1 MAIKCPKCRTDN
13 PDTVKFCGEC
23 GTLLGSVWGPDPTDA
38 GQDPGSSRPP
48 GDIPDLTETMETPKE
63 ELTTGS
69 TFAGRYQIIEELGK
83 GGMGRVYK
91 ALDRKINEKIALKL
105 IKPEIA
111 KDKKTIERFSN
122 ELRLARKIRH
132 KNVCGMFDLGE
143 EHGIHYI
150 TMEFVDGEDLRRSI
164 RRFGQL
170 PLGKSISVTTQICEG
185 LAEAHRLGVVH
196 RDLKSSNIM
205 IDKEGSVRIMDFG
218 IARSLETEGITGS
231 GVIIGTPEY
240 MSPEQVEG
248 KEVDRRSDIYSL
260 GIILYEMVTG
270 RVPFKGE
277 TALSIAMKQ
286 KTEKPEDP
294 RLLNPLLPDDL
305 SQIIMKCLEK
315 DRQNRYKNTDELR
328 SEIIKI
334 EKFQKVGQEQDR
346 IKPSIAVLPFRDM
359 SPLKDQDY
367 FCEGMAEELINALT
381 KIEGLHVA
389 ARTSAFQFKGKDLNV
404 RKIGEE
410 LGVKAVLEGS
420 VRKAGDRLRI
430 TAQLINISDG
440 YHLWSE
446 KYDRDMEDIFA
457 IQDEISLAIV
467 ENLKLKL
474 LKKEKA
480 QLMKRYTEDQEAYT
494 LYLKGRYF
502 WNRRYEGGLLKGI
515 EYFQK
520 AIEKDTSFASVYTG
534 IADCYCV
541 MGLYDWIPP
550 KEAYPK
556 AKAATLRALEIDD
569 TLPEAHAS
577 LGWIKM
583 FYDWDWAA
591 AEKAFQRAIE
601 LNPNYATAHEW
612 YAMFLAPMERFD
624 EAISE
629 LKKAQELDPLSLII
643 QAMGGYVYSFAGL
656 SDKAIQS
663 CHKTIEMDPNFM
675 LTYFFLGNAYTW
687 NSRWKEAISAFQK
700 LAALSGESPLS
711 LGFLGFAYGMGGQEA
726 EAQKILDQLSER
738 SKDKDAF
745 PFFKSLVNIGLGDKD
760 RALEWLERAYDEK
773 ESMLAAIKI
782 WPPFDTLRQESRFKA
797 LLKKLKLE

>member
-1 MAIKCPKCRTDN
+1 VTIKCPKCNADN
-13 PDTVKFCGEC
+13 PDSSRFCADC
-23 GTLLGSVWGPDPTDA
+23 GTQL
-38 GQDPGSSRPP
+38 SSIE
-48 GDIPDLTETMETPKE
+48 DVKVTETMEAPKE

-69 TFAGRYQIIEELGK
+69 TFARRYQIIEELGK

-91 ALDRKINEKIALKL
+91 VLDTKINEKIAIKL

-122 ELRLARKIRH
+122 ELRLTRKIRH

-143 EHGIHYI
+143 EKGTHYI
-150 TMEFVDGEDLRRSI
+150 TMEFIPGEDLRSSI

-170 PLGKSISVTTQICEG
+170 PIRKSISIAAQICEG

-205 IDKEGSVRIMDFG
+205 IDKEGNVRIMDFG
-218 IARSLETEGITGS
+218 IARSIEAKGITGA
-231 GVIIGTPEY
+231 GVMIGTPEY

-248 KEVDRRSDIYSL
+248 KEVDQRSDIYSL
-260 GIILYEMVTG
+260 GVILYEMVTG
-270 RVPFKGE
+270 RVPFEGE

-286 KTEKPEDP
+286 KTEKPMDP
-294 RLLNPLLPDDL
+294 RLLNHLLPDDL

-315 DRQNRYKNTDELR
+315 DRKNRYKNTEELL

-334 EKFQKVGQEQDR
+334 EKSQKVGKEKDLT
-346 IKPSIAVLPFRDM
+346 KPSIAVLPFRDM
-359 SPLKDQDY
+359 SPQKDQDY

-404 RKIGEE
+404 RKIGED
-410 LGVKAVLEGS
+410 LGVKTVLEGS

-457 IQDEISLAIV
+457 IQDEISLSIV
-467 ENLKLKL
+467 DSLKLKL

-480 QLMKRYTEDQEAYT
+480 QLIKRYTEDQEAYS

-502 WNRRYEGGLLKGI
+502 WNRRYEGGLQKGI

-520 AIEKDTSFASVYTG
+520 AIEKDASLAPAYAG

-541 MGLYDWIPP
+541 MGIYNWIPP

-556 AKAATLRALEIDD
+556 AKAATLKALEIDN
-569 TLPEAHAS
+569 TLSEAHAS

-612 YAMFLAPMERFD
+612 YAMFLAPMARFD

-656 SDKAIQS
+656 SDKAIES

-675 LTYFFLGNAYTW
+675 LTYFYLGNAYIW
-687 NSRWKEAISAFQK
+687 NSKWKEAISAFQK
-700 LAALSGESPLS
+700 LAALSGEGPLA
-711 LGFLGFAYGMGGQEA
+711 LGFLGFSYGMDGQKA
-726 EAQKILDQLSER
+726 EAQKILDRLNRQSE
-738 SKDKDAF
+738 DKDAF
-745 PFFKSLVNIGLGDKD
+745 PFFKSLVHIGLGDKA
-760 RALEWLERAYDEK
+760 RALDWLEKAFDEK
-773 ESMLAAIKI
+773 ESMIACIKV
-782 WPPFDTLRQESRFKA
+782 WPPFDTLRQESRFDA
-797 LLKKLKLE
+797 LLKKLRLE

>member
-1 MAIKCPKCRTDN
+1 VTIKCPKCNADN
-13 PDTVKFCGEC
+13 PDSSRFCADC
-23 GTLLGSVWGPDPTDA
+23 GTQL
-38 GQDPGSSRPP
+38 SSIE
-48 GDIPDLTETMETPKE
+48 DVKVTETMEAPKE

-69 TFAGRYQIIEELGK
+69 TFARRYQIIEELGK

-91 ALDRKINEKIALKL
+91 VLDTKINEKIAIKL

-122 ELRLARKIRH
+122 ELRLTRKIRH

-143 EHGIHYI
+143 EKGTHYI
-150 TMEFVDGEDLRRSI
+150 TMEFIPGEDLRSSI

-170 PLGKSISVTTQICEG
+170 PIRKSISIAAQICEG

-205 IDKEGSVRIMDFG
+205 IDKEGNVRIMDFG
-218 IARSLETEGITGS
+218 IARSIEAKGITGA
-231 GVIIGTPEY
+231 GVMIGTPEY

-248 KEVDRRSDIYSL
+248 KEVDQRSDIYSL
-260 GIILYEMVTG
+260 GVILYEMVTG
-270 RVPFKGE
+270 RVPFEGE

-286 KTEKPEDP
+286 KTEKPMDP
-294 RLLNPLLPDDL
+294 RLLNHLLPDDL

-315 DRQNRYKNTDELR
+315 DRKNRYKNTEELL

-334 EKFQKVGQEQDR
+334 EKSQKVGKEKDLT
-346 IKPSIAVLPFRDM
+346 KPSIAVLPFRDM
-359 SPLKDQDY
+359 SPQKDQDY

-404 RKIGEE
+404 RKIGED
-410 LGVKAVLEGS
+410 LGVKTVLEGS

-457 IQDEISLAIV
+457 IQDEISLSIV
-467 ENLKLKL
+467 DSLKLKL

-480 QLMKRYTEDQEAYT
+480 QLIKRYTEDQEAYS

-502 WNRRYEGGLLKGI
+502 WNRRYEGGLQKGI

-520 AIEKDTSFASVYTG
+520 AIEKDASLAPAYAG

-541 MGLYDWIPP
+541 MGIYNWIPP

-556 AKAATLRALEIDD
+556 AKAATLKALEIDN
-569 TLPEAHAS
+569 TLSEAHAS

-612 YAMFLAPMERFD
+612 YAMFLAPMARFD

-656 SDKAIQS
+656 SDKAIES

-675 LTYFFLGNAYTW
+675 LTYFYLGNAYIW
-687 NSRWKEAISAFQK
+687 NSKWKEAISAFQK
-700 LAALSGESPLS
+700 LAALSGEGPLA
-711 LGFLGFAYGMGGQEA
+711 LGFLGFSYGMDGQKA
-726 EAQKILDQLSER
+726 EAQKILDRLNRQSE
-738 SKDKDAF
+738 DKDAF
-745 PFFKSLVNIGLGDKD
+745 PFFKSLVHIGLGDKA
-760 RALEWLERAYDEK
+760 RALDWLEKAFDEK
-773 ESMLAAIKI
+773 ESMIAAIKI
-782 WPPFDTLRQESRFKA
+782 WPPFDSLRQESRFEA
-797 LLKKLKLE
+797 LLRKLRLE

>member
-1 MAIKCPKCRTDN
+1 MANECPKCQTNN

-23 GTLLGSVWGPDPTDA
+23 GTPLEVDVVHTKTL
-38 GQDPGSSRPP
+38 
-48 GDIPDLTETMETPKE
+48 ETSLE

-69 TFAGRYQIIEELGK
+69 IFAGRYKIIEELGK

-91 ALDRKINEKIALKL
+91 VLDKETNEKIALKL

-111 KDKKTIERFSN
+111 SDKKTIERFRN
-122 ELRLARKIRH
+122 ELTTARKIGHR
-132 KNVCGMFDLGE
+132 NVCRMYDLNKE
-143 EHGIHYI
+143 KDNYYI
-150 TMEFVDGEDLRRSI
+150 TMEYVTGGDLKRLI
-164 RRFGQL
+164 RRTKQL
-170 PLGKSISVTTQICEG
+170 TVGTAISIAKQICDG
-185 LAEAHRLGVVH
+185 LEEAHRLGIIH
-196 RDLKSSNIM
+196 RDLKPNNIM
-205 IDKEGSVRIMDFG
+205 IDDNGNARIMDFG
-218 IARSLETEGITGS
+218 IARTVKEKGITSS
-231 GVIIGTPEY
+231 GVMIGTPEY

-248 KEVDRRSDIYSL
+248 REIDQRSDIYSL

-270 RVPFKGE
+270 KVPFEGE
-277 TALSIAMKQ
+277 TVISIAMKH
-286 KTEKPEDP
+286 KTEKPKAP
-294 RLLNPLLPDDL
+294 RLLNHQLPDNL

-315 DRQNRYKNTDELR
+315 DRKNRYKSADELR

-334 EKFQKVGQEQDR
+334 EKIQGVVKEQDA
-346 IKPSIAVLPFRDM
+346 KPSIAVLPFRDM
-359 SPLKDQDY
+359 SPQKDQDY

-410 LGVKAVLEGS
+410 LEVKTVLEGS
-420 VRKAGDRLRI
+420 VRKAENRLRI

-446 KYDRDMEDIFA
+446 KYDRDIEDIFA

-467 ENLKLKL
+467 DNLKLKL
-474 LKKEKA
+474 IRKEKA

-502 WNRRYEGGLLKGI
+502 WNRRYEGGLQKAI

-520 AIEKDTSFASVYTG
+520 AIEKDSIFVLAYAG
-534 IADCYCV
+534 IADCLCV

-550 KEAYPK
+550 KEAYPN
-556 AKAATLRALEIDD
+556 AKAATLRALEIDN

-591 AEKAFQRAIE
+591 AEKAFKRAIE

-612 YAMFLAPMERFD
+612 YATFLAPMGRFD

-643 QAMGGYVYSFAGL
+643 HAIGGYVYSFAGL
-656 SDKAIQS
+656 VDKAIEC

-675 LTYFFLGNAYTW
+675 LAYFFLGNAYSW
-687 NSRWKEAISAFQK
+687 NSLWKEAISAFQK
-700 LAALSGESPLS
+700 LAALSGDSPLA
-711 LGFLGFAYGMGGQEA
+711 LGFLGFAYGMGGQKA
-726 EAQKILDQLSER
+726 EAQKILDRLNR
-738 SKDKDAF
+738 LSKDGDAF
-745 PFFKSLVNIGLGDKD
+745 PFFKLTVHIGLGD
-760 RALEWLERAYDEK
+760 RVQALEWLEKAYDEK
-773 ESMLAAIKI
+773 ESMLAFIKF
-782 WPPFDTLRQESRFKA
+782 WPLFDSLRQESRFKA
-797 LLKKLKLE
+797 LLKKMRLD

>member
-1 MAIKCPKCRTDN
+1 MAIKCPKCNTDN
-13 PDTVKFCGEC
+13 PETVKFCGEC
-23 GTLLGSVWGPDPTDA
+23 GTLLESVRGPDPTDA
-38 GQDPGSSRPP
+38 GPDPRSGRPS
-48 GDIPDLTETMETPKE
+48 GDIPDLTETMETPKQ

-69 TFAGRYQIIEELGK
+69 TFSGRYQIIEELGK

-91 ALDRKINEKIALKL
+91 VLDTKINEKIALKL
-105 IKPEIA
+105 IKPSIA
-111 KDKKTIERFSN
+111 SDKKIIERFRN
-122 ELRLARKIRH
+122 ELKFARKIRH
-132 KNVCGMFDLGE
+132 KNVCQMFDLGE

-164 RRFGQL
+164 RRFGHL
-170 PLGKSISVTTQICEG
+170 PLGKSISMATQICEG
-185 LAEAHRLGVVH
+185 LTEAHRLGVVH

-218 IARSLETEGITGS
+218 IARSLEPEGITGS
-231 GVIIGTPEY
+231 GVMIGTPEY

-260 GIILYEMVTG
+260 GIILFEMVTG

-277 TALSIAMKQ
+277 TALSIAMKH
-286 KTEKPEDP
+286 KTEKPKDP
-294 RLLNPLLPDDL
+294 RLLNHLLPDDL
-305 SQIIMKCLEK
+305 NQIILKCLEK
-315 DRQNRYKNTDELR
+315 DRKNRYKSMEELR
-328 SEIIKI
+328 SELINI
-334 EKFQKVGQEQDR
+334 EKLQSVLKDQDY
-346 IKPSIAVLPFRDM
+346 KPSIAVLPFRDM
-359 SPLKDQDY
+359 SPQKDQDY

-410 LGVKAVLEGS
+410 LGVKTVLEGS

-446 KYDRDMEDIFA
+446 KYDRDIEDIFA

-467 ENLKLKL
+467 DNLKLKL
-474 LKKEKA
+474 LRKEKA
-480 QLMKRYTEDQEAYT
+480 QLIKRYTEDQEAYT

-520 AIEKDTSFASVYTG
+520 AIEKDPSFASVYTG

-556 AKAATLRALEIDD
+556 AKAATLRALEIDNA
-569 TLPEAHAS
+569 LPEAHAS

-656 SDKAIQS
+656 SDKAIES

-675 LTYFFLGNAYTW
+675 LTYFFLGNAYIW
-687 NSRWKEAISAFQK
+687 NSLWKEAISAFQK
-700 LAALSGESPLS
+700 LAVLSGESPLA
-711 LGFLGFAYGMGGQEA
+711 LGFLGFAYGMDGQMA
-726 EAQKILDQLSER
+726 EAQKILDRLSEL

-760 RALEWLERAYDEK
+760 RALEWLEKAYDEK
-773 ESMLAAIKI
+773 ESMLAAIKV
-782 WPPFDTLRQESRFKA
+782 WPPFDSLRQESKFKA

>member
-1 MAIKCPKCRTDN
+1 VANECPKCQTNN

-23 GTLLGSVWGPDPTDA
+23 GTPLEVDVVHTKTL
-38 GQDPGSSRPP
+38 
-48 GDIPDLTETMETPKE
+48 ETSLE

-69 TFAGRYQIIEELGK
+69 IFAGRYKIIEELGK

-91 ALDRKINEKIALKL
+91 VLDKETNEKIALKL

-111 KDKKTIERFSN
+111 SDKKTIERFRN
-122 ELRLARKIRH
+122 ELTTARKIGHR
-132 KNVCGMFDLGE
+132 NVCRMYDLNKE
-143 EHGIHYI
+143 KDNYYI
-150 TMEFVDGEDLRRSI
+150 TMEYVTGGDLKRLI
-164 RRFGQL
+164 RRTKQL
-170 PLGKSISVTTQICEG
+170 TVGTAISIAKQICDG
-185 LAEAHRLGVVH
+185 LEEAHRLGIIH
-196 RDLKSSNIM
+196 RDLKPNNIM
-205 IDKEGSVRIMDFG
+205 IDDNGNARIMDFG
-218 IARSLETEGITGS
+218 IARTVKEKGITSS
-231 GVIIGTPEY
+231 GVMIGTPEY

-248 KEVDRRSDIYSL
+248 REIDQRSDIYSL

-270 RVPFKGE
+270 KVPFEGE
-277 TALSIAMKQ
+277 TVISIAMKH
-286 KTEKPEDP
+286 KTEKPKAP
-294 RLLNPLLPDDL
+294 RLLNHQLPDNL

-315 DRQNRYKNTDELR
+315 DRKNRYKSADELR

-334 EKFQKVGQEQDR
+334 EKIQGVVKEQDA
-346 IKPSIAVLPFRDM
+346 KPSIAVLPFRDM
-359 SPLKDQDY
+359 SPQKDQDY

-410 LGVKAVLEGS
+410 LEVKTVLEGS
-420 VRKAGDRLRI
+420 VRKAENRLRI

-446 KYDRDMEDIFA
+446 KYDRDIEDIFA

-467 ENLKLKL
+467 DNLKLKL
-474 LKKEKA
+474 IRKEKA

-502 WNRRYEGGLLKGI
+502 WNRRYEGGLQKAI

-520 AIEKDTSFASVYTG
+520 AIEKDSIFVLAYAG
-534 IADCYCV
+534 IADCLCV

-550 KEAYPK
+550 KEAYPN
-556 AKAATLRALEIDD
+556 AKAATLRALEIDN

-591 AEKAFQRAIE
+591 AEKAFKRAIE

-612 YAMFLAPMERFD
+612 YATFLAPMGRFD

-643 QAMGGYVYSFAGL
+643 HAIGGYVYSFAGL
-656 SDKAIQS
+656 VDKAIEC

-675 LTYFFLGNAYTW
+675 LAYFFLGNAYSW
-687 NSRWKEAISAFQK
+687 NSLWKEAISAFQK
-700 LAALSGESPLS
+700 LAALSGDSPLA
-711 LGFLGFAYGMGGQEA
+711 LGFLGFAYGMGGQKA
-726 EAQKILDQLSER
+726 EAQKILDRLNR
-738 SKDKDAF
+738 LSKDGDAF
-745 PFFKSLVNIGLGDKD
+745 PFFKLTVHIGLGD
-760 RALEWLERAYDEK
+760 RVQALEWLEKAYDEK
-773 ESMLAAIKI
+773 ESMLAFIKF
-782 WPPFDTLRQESRFKA
+782 WPLFDSLRQESRFKA
-797 LLKKLKLE
+797 LLKKMRLD

>member
-1 MAIKCPKCRTDN
+1 MSVKCPKCNTDN
-13 PDTVKFCGEC
+13 PDNLKFCGEC
-23 GTLLGSVWGPDPTDA
+23 GAQLPSLENAEV
-38 GQDPGSSRPP
+38 
-48 GDIPDLTETMETPKE
+48 TETMETPKE

-91 ALDRKINEKIALKL
+91 VLDTKINEKIALKL

-111 KDKKTIERFSN
+111 KDRKTIERFSN

-143 EHGIHYI
+143 EKGTHYI
-150 TMEFVDGEDLRRSI
+150 TMEFIPGEDLRSSI

-170 PLGKSISVTTQICEG
+170 PIGKSISITKQIGEG

-205 IDKEGSVRIMDFG
+205 IDKEGNVRIMDFG
-218 IARSLETEGITGS
+218 IARSLEADGITDTGMM
-231 GVIIGTPEY
+231 IGTPEY

-248 KEVDRRSDIYSL
+248 KEVEKRSDIYSL
-260 GIILYEMVTG
+260 GVILYEMVTG
-270 RVPFKGE
+270 EVPFRGE
-277 TALSIAMKQ
+277 TALNIGIKHR
-286 KTEKPEDP
+286 TEKPKDP
-294 RLLNPLLPDDL
+294 QVLNHQLSDDF

-315 DRQNRYKNTDELR
+315 DRKNRYKNAEELR
-328 SEIIKI
+328 SEIIKL
-334 EKFQKVGQEQDR
+334 EKFQKVGKEQDLT
-346 IKPSIAVLPFRDM
+346 KPSIAVLPFRDM
-359 SPLKDQDY
+359 SPQKDQDY

-381 KIEGLHVA
+381 KIDGLHVVS
-389 ARTSAFQFKGKDLNV
+389 RTSAFQFKGMDLDV

-410 LGVKAVLEGS
+410 LDVKTVLEGS
-420 VRKAGDRLRI
+420 VRKAGNRLRI
-430 TAQLINISDG
+430 TAQLISISDG

-446 KYDRDMEDIFA
+446 KYDRDIEDIFA

-467 ENLKLKL
+467 DRLKLKL

-502 WNRRYEGGLLKGI
+502 WNRRYKGGLLKGI

-520 AIEKDTSFASVYTG
+520 AIEKDASLAPAYAG

-541 MGLYDWIPP
+541 MGMYNWIPP

-556 AKAATLRALEIDD
+556 ARAATLRALEIDD

-577 LGWIKM
+577 LGWIKT
-583 FYDWDWAA
+583 FYDWDWPA
-591 AEKAFQRAIE
+591 AELAFQRAIE
-601 LNPNYATAHEW
+601 LNPNYAMAHNW
-612 YAMFLAPMERFD
+612 YALFLTPMGRFN

-643 QAMGGYVYSFAGL
+643 LAMGGYVYSFASM
-656 SDKAIQS
+656 SDKAIES
-663 CHKTIEMDPNFM
+663 CRKTIEMDPNFM
-675 LTYFFLGNAYTW
+675 LAYFFLGNAYSW
-687 NSRWKEAISAFQK
+687 NSRWKQAISAFQK
-700 LAALSGESPLS
+700 LAALSRESPLALGY
-711 LGFLGFAYGMGGQEA
+711 LGFTYGMDGQKGQ
-726 EAQKILDQLSER
+726 AQKILDRLNRQSE
-738 SKDKDAF
+738 DKYAF
-745 PFFKSLVNIGLGDKD
+745 PFFKSIIHIGLGDKD
-760 RALEWLERAYDEK
+760 RALEWLEKAYEEK
-773 ESMLAAIKI
+773 ESMLVLIRFWRI
-782 WPPFDTLRQESRFKA
+782 YDRLRQESRFEA
-797 LLKKLKLE
+797 LLKKMRLG

>member
-1 MAIKCPKCRTDN
+1 
-13 PDTVKFCGEC
+13 
-23 GTLLGSVWGPDPTDA
+23 
-38 GQDPGSSRPP
+38 
-48 GDIPDLTETMETPKE
+48 MEAPKE

-69 TFAGRYQIIEELGK
+69 TFARRYQIIEELGK

-91 ALDRKINEKIALKL
+91 VLDTKINEKIAIKL

-122 ELRLARKIRH
+122 ELRLTRKIRH

-143 EHGIHYI
+143 EKGTHYI
-150 TMEFVDGEDLRRSI
+150 TMEFIPGEDLRSSI

-170 PLGKSISVTTQICEG
+170 PIRKSISIAAQICEG

-205 IDKEGSVRIMDFG
+205 IDKEGNVRIMDFG
-218 IARSLETEGITGS
+218 IARSIEAKGITGA
-231 GVIIGTPEY
+231 GVMIGTPEY

-248 KEVDRRSDIYSL
+248 KEVDQRSDIYSL
-260 GIILYEMVTG
+260 GVILYEMVTG
-270 RVPFKGE
+270 RVPFEGE

-286 KTEKPEDP
+286 KTEKPMDP
-294 RLLNPLLPDDL
+294 RLLNHLLPDDL

-315 DRQNRYKNTDELR
+315 DRKNRYKNTEELL

-334 EKFQKVGQEQDR
+334 EKSQKVGKEKDLT
-346 IKPSIAVLPFRDM
+346 KPSIAVLPFRDM
-359 SPLKDQDY
+359 SPQKDQDY

-404 RKIGEE
+404 RKIGED
-410 LGVKAVLEGS
+410 LGVKTVLEGS

-457 IQDEISLAIV
+457 IQDEISLSIV
-467 ENLKLKL
+467 DSLKLKL

-480 QLMKRYTEDQEAYT
+480 QLIKRYTEDQEAYS

-502 WNRRYEGGLLKGI
+502 WNRRYEGGLQKGI

-520 AIEKDTSFASVYTG
+520 AIEKDASLAPAYAG

-541 MGLYDWIPP
+541 MGIYNWIPP

-556 AKAATLRALEIDD
+556 AKAATLKALEIDN
-569 TLPEAHAS
+569 TLSEAHAS

-612 YAMFLAPMERFD
+612 YAMFLAPMARFD

-656 SDKAIQS
+656 SDKAIES

-675 LTYFFLGNAYTW
+675 LTYFYLGNAYIW
-687 NSRWKEAISAFQK
+687 NSKWKEAISAFQK
-700 LAALSGESPLS
+700 LAALSGEGPLA
-711 LGFLGFAYGMGGQEA
+711 LGFLGFSYGMDGQKA
-726 EAQKILDQLSER
+726 EAQKILDRLNRQSE
-738 SKDKDAF
+738 DKDAF
-745 PFFKSLVNIGLGDKD
+745 PFFKSLVHIGLGDKA
-760 RALEWLERAYDEK
+760 RALDWLEKAFDEK
-773 ESMLAAIKI
+773 ESMIACIKV
-782 WPPFDTLRQESRFKA
+782 WPPFDTLRQESRFDA
-797 LLKKLKLE
+797 LLKKLRLE